1 MPVIRCCFDNLVP
14 DVGHNCAEPILDLLH
29 GLGVVDH
36 EVDVDGVHPPL
47 GDELNPVRD
56 GRPRRQR
63 HLMASTC
70 VCGPFNQG

>member
-1 MPVIRCCFDNLVP
+1 MPVVRCCLDNLVP

-47 GDELNPVRD
+47 GDELNPIRD
-56 GRPRRQR
+56 GRP
-63 HLMASTC
+63 
-70 VCGPFNQG
+70 